1 MNNRVIRIS
10 AFILSAFL
18 IFYVGIQ
25 IAGMTKN
32 GYETQVVYAQSVS
45 HSISIQGVFVREET
59 TIPIE
64 AAGGVV
70 VPNYSVGTKV
80 AINTELGSIY
90 SDESALRA
98 QYRAQNIRT
107 TISALEKA
115 QESVTG
121 NDVIKPETL
130 NGQIVTAAAQLIAAR
145 DEMDLADLT
154 AVRTS
159 LTEAMAKRA
168 IVMDGVTDYASRITA
183 LKEDL
188 AALEQTTSSQIH
200 TFSSTASGYFVDH
213 IDGLEQTMTQ
223 EYLDSMDAADLQ
235 EWLAGYTGYQ
245 ADQNAVKIVTSHRW
259 IFAAVLNEEQMQTLS
274 NTGTVTLRFP
284 GMKDDVKAQIADS
297 ERDTETG
304 LYKVELEGDLVSETL
319 LSSRVMTAEI
329 FIREYTGIKVPKEA
343 IRFQDEQMGVYV
355 QTGNKI
361 YFRLLDPIYETTDYV
376 LSRIFESTEEDSGSY
391 VGMYDTIVVKGK
403 GLYDDMLVQ

>member
-1 MNNRVIRIS
+1 MNNRVIQIS
-10 AFILSAFL
+10 AFILSVFL

-25 IAGMTKN
+25 ITGMSK
-32 GYETQVVYAQSVS
+32 GGLETQVVYAQSVN

-59 TIPIE
+59 TIPID

-90 SDESALRA
+90 SDQSALQA

-130 NGQIVTAAAQLIAAR
+130 NGQISTDTAQLIAAR
-145 DEMDLADLT
+145 DEHDFTNLSDIRA
-154 AVRTS
+154 S

-168 IVMDGVTDYASRITA
+168 IVMDGVADYTARITA

-188 AALEQTTSSQIH
+188 AGLEQVASSQIH

-213 IDGLEQTMTQ
+213 IDGLEQTMTR
-223 EYLDSMDAADLQ
+223 EYLDSMSAVDLQ
-235 EWLAGYTGYQ
+235 DWLSGYTGYQ
-245 ADQNAVKIVTSHRW
+245 ADQNAVKIVTNHRW
-259 IFAAVLNEEQMQTLS
+259 IFAAVLDEEQMQTLS
-274 NTGTVTLRFP
+274 GIGTVALRFP
-284 GMKDDVKAQIADS
+284 GMKEDVKVQVADS
-297 ERDTETG
+297 VRDPESG

-319 LSSRVMTAEI
+319 LSSRVQTAEI
-329 FIREYTGIKVPKEA
+329 FIRQYTGIKVPKDA

-376 LSRIFESTEEDSGSY
+376 LSRIVDSTEEGSGNY
-391 VGMYDTIVVKGK
+391 VKMYDTVVVKGK